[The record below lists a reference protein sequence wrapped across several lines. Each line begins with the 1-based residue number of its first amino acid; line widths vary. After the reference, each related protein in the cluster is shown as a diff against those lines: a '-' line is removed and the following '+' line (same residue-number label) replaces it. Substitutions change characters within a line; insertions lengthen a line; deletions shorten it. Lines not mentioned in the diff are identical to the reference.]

1 MSVEFQVSF
10 RKNAEHWVVDAVRR
24 DRERMETA
32 ILADQVSRT
41 YGPVRAIDRLTLEI
55 PRGLIYG
62 LLGPSG
68 SGKTTFLRM
77 VVGALRPSE
86 GQLLVLGKRM
96 PDRNVAGRI
105 GYMPQTAALY
115 PDLTLRENLAFFG
128 RLYGLRGRKLEERVE
143 ELASDL
149 ALLGWVDQPLYRFSG
164 GMLQRASLAC
174 ALLHQPE
181 VLVLDEPTVGLD
193 PLLRRSL
200 WAHFRQLAEQGRTLL
215 ISTHSMDEADRCDL
229 LGFLRGGRLLASD
242 TPAAL
247 RQQTGHA
254 DLEDAFLA
262 LAGQP
267 GIPVGDS

>member
-1 MSVEFQVSF
+1 M
-10 RKNAEHWVVDAVRR
+10 DATIV
-24 DRERMETA
+24 
-32 ILADQVSRT
+32 ADEVSRT
-41 YGPVRAIDRLTLEI
+41 FGPVRAVDRLTLEI
-55 PRGLIYG
+55 PPGVIYG

-77 VVGALRPSE
+77 VVGALRPTE
-86 GQLLVLGKRM
+86 GRLLVLGRTM
-96 PDRNVAGRI
+96 PDRAVAGQI

-128 RLYGLRGRKLEERVE
+128 RIYGLRGRRLEDRVE
-143 ELASDL
+143 QLVNDL
-149 ALLGWVDQPLYRFSG
+149 GLLGWVDQPLYRLSG

-181 VLVLDEPTVGLD
+181 LLVLDEPTVGLD
-193 PLLRRSL
+193 PVLRRSL
-200 WAHFRQLAEQGRTLL
+200 WAHFRQLAEQGKTLL
-215 ISTHSMDEADRCDL
+215 ISTHTMDEADRCDL

-247 RQQTGHA
+247 RLQTGQA

-262 LAGQP
+262 LAGLP
-267 GIPVGDS
+267 GIPVGEP

>member
-1 MSVEFQVSF
+1 MGATIV
-10 RKNAEHWVVDAVRR
+10 
-24 DRERMETA
+24 
-32 ILADQVSRT
+32 ADEVSRT
-41 YGPVRAIDRLTLEI
+41 FGPVRAIDRLTLEI
-55 PRGLIYG
+55 PTGVIYG

-77 VVGALRPSE
+77 VVGALRPTE
-86 GQLLVLGKRM
+86 GRLLVLGRTM
-96 PDRNVAGRI
+96 PDRAVAGQI

-128 RLYGLRGRKLEERVE
+128 RIYGLRGRKLEDRVE
-143 ELASDL
+143 RLVHDL
-149 ALLGWVDQPLYRFSG
+149 GLLGWVDQPLYRFSG

-181 VLVLDEPTVGLD
+181 LLVLDEPTVGLD
-193 PLLRRSL
+193 PVLRRSL
-200 WAHFRQLAEQGRTLL
+200 WAHFRQLAEEGKTLL
-215 ISTHSMDEADRCDL
+215 ISTHTMDEADRCDL

-247 RQQTGHA
+247 RVQTGQA

-267 GIPVGDS
+267 GVPVGEP

>member
-1 MSVEFQVSF
+1 MGATIV
-10 RKNAEHWVVDAVRR
+10 
-24 DRERMETA
+24 
-32 ILADQVSRT
+32 ADEVSRT
-41 YGPVRAIDRLTLEI
+41 FGPVRAIDRLTLEI
-55 PRGLIYG
+55 PPGVIYG

-77 VVGALRPSE
+77 VVGALRPTE
-86 GQLLVLGKRM
+86 GRLLVLGRTM
-96 PDRNVAGRI
+96 PDRAVAGQI

-128 RLYGLRGRKLEERVE
+128 RIYGLRGRKLEDRVE
-143 ELASDL
+143 RLVHDL
-149 ALLGWVDQPLYRFSG
+149 GLLGWVDQPLYRFSG

-181 VLVLDEPTVGLD
+181 LLVLDEPTVGLD
-193 PLLRRSL
+193 PVLRRSL
-200 WAHFRQLAEQGRTLL
+200 WAHFRQLAEQGKTLL
-215 ISTHSMDEADRCDL
+215 ISTHTMDEADRCDL

-247 RQQTGHA
+247 RLQTGQA

-267 GIPVGDS
+267 GIPVGEP

>member
-1 MSVEFQVSF
+1 MGATIV
-10 RKNAEHWVVDAVRR
+10 
-24 DRERMETA
+24 
-32 ILADQVSRT
+32 ADEVSRT
-41 YGPVRAIDRLTLEI
+41 FGPVRAIDRLTLEI
-55 PRGLIYG
+55 PTGVIYG

-77 VVGALRPSE
+77 VVGALRPTE
-86 GQLLVLGKRM
+86 GRLLVLGRTM
-96 PDRNVAGRI
+96 PDRAVAGQI

-128 RLYGLRGRKLEERVE
+128 RIYGLRGRKLEDRVE
-143 ELASDL
+143 QLVTDL
-149 ALLGWVDQPLYRFSG
+149 GLLGWLDQQLYRFSG

-181 VLVLDEPTVGLD
+181 LLVLDEPTVGLD
-193 PLLRRSL
+193 PVLRRSL
-200 WAHFRQLAEQGRTLL
+200 WAHFRQLAEEGKTLL
-215 ISTHSMDEADRCDL
+215 ISTHTMDEADRCDL

-242 TPAAL
+242 TPVAL
-247 RQQTGHA
+247 RVQTGQA

-267 GIPVGDS
+267 GVPVGEP

>member
-1 MSVEFQVSF
+1 MGATIV
-10 RKNAEHWVVDAVRR
+10 
-24 DRERMETA
+24 
-32 ILADQVSRT
+32 ADEVSRT
-41 YGPVRAIDRLTLEI
+41 FGPVRAIDRLTLEI
-55 PRGLIYG
+55 PTGVIYG

-77 VVGALRPSE
+77 VVGALRPTE
-86 GQLLVLGKRM
+86 GRLLVLGRTM
-96 PDRNVAGRI
+96 PDRAVAGQI
-105 GYMPQTAALY
+105 GYMPQSAALY

-128 RLYGLRGRKLEERVE
+128 RIYGLRGRKLEDRVE
-143 ELASDL
+143 QLVNDL
-149 ALLGWVDQPLYRFSG
+149 GLLGWLDQQLYRFSG

-181 VLVLDEPTVGLD
+181 LLVLDEPTVGLD
-193 PLLRRSL
+193 PVLRRSL
-200 WAHFRQLAEQGRTLL
+200 WAHFRQLAEEGKTLL
-215 ISTHSMDEADRCDL
+215 ISTHTMDEADRCDL

-247 RQQTGHA
+247 RVQTGQA

-267 GIPVGDS
+267 GVPVGEP

>member
-1 MSVEFQVSF
+1 MD
-10 RKNAEHWVVDAVRR
+10 ATVV
-24 DRERMETA
+24 
-32 ILADQVSRT
+32 ADEVSRT
-41 YGPVRAIDRLTLEI
+41 FGPVRAIDRLTLEI
-55 PRGLIYG
+55 PRGMIYG

-77 VVGALRPSE
+77 VVGALRPTE
-86 GQLLVLGKRM
+86 GQLLVLGRTM
-96 PDRNVAGRI
+96 PDREVAARI

-128 RLYGLRGRKLEERVE
+128 RIYGLRGRKRLEERVE
-143 ELASDL
+143 QLTSDL
-149 ALLGWVDQPLYRFSG
+149 GLLGWVDQQLYRFSV

-181 VLVLDEPTVGLD
+181 LLVLDEPTVGLD
-193 PLLRRSL
+193 PVLRRSL
-200 WAHFRQLAEQGRTLL
+200 WAHFRQLAEQGKTLL
-215 ISTHSMDEADRCDL
+215 ISTHTMDEADRCDL

-247 RQQTGHA
+247 RRQTGQA
-254 DLEDAFLA
+254 DLEDAFLT

-267 GIPVGDS
+267 GIPVGEP